1 MYRVAFTLYTL
12 FRGRSVNTQDN
23 YRDTALMEASRR
35 GHTGAVKLLIDNGAD
50 VNCMNSY
57 GEIALIEASDN
68 GHIEVVKL
76 LIEAGADVNA
86 RDHGT
91 TALMEASIDGYLE
104 IVKMLIE
111 AEADLNIQYSGV
123 IYLDSDKE
131 ITGKVIE
138 RKFVIKYYQYTV
150 LMLASEMGHA
160 DIVKLLLNAGADVN
174 VQNDAGRT
182 ALIIATDRNNNDIV
196 QLLNEACDKK

>member
-1 MYRVAFTLYTL
+1 
-12 FRGRSVNTQDN
+12 
-23 YRDTALMEASRR
+23 
-35 GHTGAVKLLIDNGAD
+35 
-50 VNCMNSY
+50 MNSY

-123 IYLDSDKE
+123 IYLDSDKDAISHLKRE
-131 ITGKVIE
+131 AKLYGVHNLNVFVVRIGK
-138 RKFVIKYYQYTV
+138 
-150 LMLASEMGHA
+150 M
-160 DIVKLLLNAGADVN
+160 AG
-174 VQNDAGRT
+174 
-182 ALIIATDRNNNDIV
+182 IY
-196 QLLNEACDKK
+196 

>member
-1 MYRVAFTLYTL
+1 
-12 FRGRSVNTQDN
+12 
-23 YRDTALMEASRR
+23 MEASRR

-91 TALMEASIDGYLE
+91 TALMEASY
-104 IVKMLIE
+104 
-111 AEADLNIQYSGV
+111 
-123 IYLDSDKE
+123 
-131 ITGKVIE
+131 
-138 RKFVIKYYQYTV
+138 
-150 LMLASEMGHA
+150 
-160 DIVKLLLNAGADVN
+160 
-174 VQNDAGRT
+174 
-182 ALIIATDRNNNDIV
+182 
-196 QLLNEACDKK
+196 